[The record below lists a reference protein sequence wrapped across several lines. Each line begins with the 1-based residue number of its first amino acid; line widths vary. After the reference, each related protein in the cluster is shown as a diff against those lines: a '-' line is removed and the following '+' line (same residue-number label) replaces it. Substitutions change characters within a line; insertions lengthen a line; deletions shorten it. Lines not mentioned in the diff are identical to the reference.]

1 MTADAGTTTVHRPG
15 CTRPGWTVEPA
26 RSIAGVVIAR
36 CEGCGCVE
44 LRTETP
50 RPTDRPNQRS
60 TR

>member
-36 CEGCGCVE
+36 CTGCGAVE
-44 LRTETP
+44 LR
-50 RPTDRPNQRS
+50 RADR
-60 TR
+60 